1 MELVSILLSGVF
13 AFVSL
18 GGIAVDRGTETAIRN
33 RLARTEEIQVRVDN
47 APTHQ
52 ILNGRADRLR
62 LSGRGLWISDE
73 IRVDRFEVETDR
85 LNVEQN
91 ALREAD
97 IQKIRELLI
106 REPLN
111 AGVKAEITEADINR
125 ALQST
130 EVLNRIQRAAN
141 NILNSAGGNLGREY
155 LIQEPRVRLLG
166 NDRTQIDFRLADSN
180 SGEKLNFSLETGI
193 KIADGQKLNLVDPSA
208 KINGVTV
215 PPFLLNGAVSS
226 INDRVNVALV
236 QEGVDARILNFKIE
250 PQRIIV
256 AGFIRITPKNR

>member
-18 GGIAVDRGTETAIRN
+18 GGIAVDRTTETAIRN
-33 RLARTEEIQVRVDN
+33 RLARTEQIQVRVDN

-85 LNVEQN
+85 LNIEQN

-111 AGVKAEITEADINR
+111 AGVKAEVTEADINR

-130 EVLNRIQRAAN
+130 DV
-141 NILNSAGGNLGREY
+141 
-155 LIQEPRVRLLG
+155 
-166 NDRTQIDFRLADSN
+166 
-180 SGEKLNFSLETGI
+180 
-193 KIADGQKLNLVDPSA
+193 
-208 KINGVTV
+208 
-215 PPFLLNGAVSS
+215 
-226 INDRVNVALV
+226 
-236 QEGVDARILNFKIE
+236 
-250 PQRIIV
+250 
-256 AGFIRITPKNR
+256 